1 MSRIHLA
8 LPVAD
13 LPTSVAFYRALFGE
27 GPDKTREGFARFAP
41 GHTPISLSLTHVGL
55 PVDVPTDL
63 THFGVRAKSSA
74 TVTAAVDRLRSAG
87 LVDHIE
93 TGEVCCHAT
102 QDKVWATDPDG
113 RRWEVYV
120 ITDDTPE
127 ATETATG
134 CFVPAAPTPTTGC
147 CA

>member
-13 LPTSVAFYRALFGE
+13 LPTSIAFYSALFGE
-27 GPDKTREGFARFAP
+27 GPDKTRDGFARFAP
-41 GHTPISLSLTHVGL
+41 ASTPVSLSLTHVGMA
-55 PVDVPTDL
+55 VDVPQDL
-63 THFGVRAKSSA
+63 THFGVRAESA
-74 TVTAAVDRLRSAG
+74 GVVTSAIARLEAVG
-87 LVDHIE
+87 LVDHVE

-102 QDKVWATDPDG
+102 QDKVWAVDPDG

-120 ITDDTPE
+120 ITDDAPQAK
-127 ATETATG
+127 ATQTSCCA
-134 CFVPAAPTPTTGC
+134 VPTPSTPSC